1 MTGKIPRHHPKRL
14 TRTDKLAYALPA
26 MPLAVIGIPVYVFL
40 PKFYTDTVGLNIST
54 IGILLMAVRVFDA
67 ATDPFIGNLSD
78 KTASPFGRRKPYI
91 GIGALGLALSI
102 LFLFRPMD
110 LSGTSL
116 TLYFG
121 FWLFA
126 LFFFLD
132 IDYDSIRISRAGADI

>member
-1 MTGKIPRHHPKRL
+1 MTGRCPRHNTMRL
-14 TRTDKLAYALPA
+14 SLADKLAYALPA

-40 PKFYTDTVGLNIST
+40 PKFYTDTIGLDIST

-67 ATDPFIGNLSD
+67 VTDPFIGYLSD
-78 KTASPFGRRKPYI
+78 KTAGPFGRRKPYI
-91 GIGALGLALSI
+91 GIGSLGLALSV

-110 LSGTSL
+110 LSGSSL

-126 LFFFLD
+126 LFFFWY
-132 IDYDSIRISRAGADI
+132 INYDPI